1 MFKNITIAGAI
12 IGIAAMFFLIV
23 RLKKPDPV
31 GAPLV
36 MPAAAPY
43 ESAIGARGI
52 VEALGENVR
61 ISTLV
66 NGVVEEV
73 WVKAGD
79 QVKKGAP
86 LFRVDARAAR
96 AAVTSREAEI
106 PVLTARLEEA
116 EANLAEKK
124 DLLDRVTKLGSKNVA
139 SEEEVRRATF
149 QHRAMEALLARS
161 AAELQQGKALLAEAQ
176 TELERTLVV
185 APRDGEIL
193 QVNIRAGEYAS
204 ATVNTEAILLGD
216 TSSLQ
221 LRADVDE
228 DSAWRVHP
236 GAPAVAY
243 IKGTRDLPI
252 PLTFVRVEP
261 YILPKKSLTG
271 ESTERVDTRVLQ
283 IIYTFQ
289 MPKTPVYVGQQMDVF
304 IDGATGAAAPQS

>member
-12 IGIAAMFFLIV
+12 IGIAAMFLLV
-23 RLKKPDPV
+23 ARLKKPDPV

-36 MPAAAPY
+36 VPASAPY
-43 ESAIGARGI
+43 ETAIGARGI
-52 VEALGENVR
+52 VESLGENVR

-73 WVKAGD
+73 WVKVGD
-79 QVKKGAP
+79 HVKKGAP
-86 LFRVDARAAR
+86 LFRVDSRAAR
-96 AAVTSREAEI
+96 AAVVSREAEI

-124 DLLDRVTKLGSKNVA
+124 DLLDRVNKLGSKNVA
-139 SEEEVRRATF
+139 SQEEVRRASF
-149 QHRAMEALLARS
+149 QHRAGEALLARA
-161 AAELQQGKALLAEAQ
+161 AAELQQGKALLAESQ
-176 TELERTLVV
+176 TDLDRTLVI

-193 QVNIRAGEYAS
+193 QVNIRAGEYA
-204 ATVNTEAILLGD
+204 AAAIVEAILLGD
-216 TSSLQ
+216 TSILQ

-228 DSAWRVHP
+228 DSAWRVRP

-283 IIYTFQ
+283 IIYTFAL
-289 MPKTPVYVGQQMDVF
+289 PKTPVYVGQQMDVF
-304 IDGATGAAAPQS
+304 IDGAAGAPAPGS